1 MERVQVMSSNKR
13 EVIKPTSKLGK
24 IIFNSR
30 ETDEY
35 STQLPGGGCEYIYG
49 DPLEEHHYCGRPIY
63 KRRYCEECYQRCY
76 TVKAKRRLVAV

>member
-1 MERVQVMSSNKR
+1 MSSVKR

-30 ETDEY
+30 ETDAY

-49 DPLEEHHYCGRPIY
+49 DPLEEHHYCGRPIH
-63 KRRYCEECYQRCY
+63 KRRYCESHYQACY